1 MSLFFFNPIVTII
14 VLLSAG
20 LSVSILGT
28 HFKLKLTRQ
37 LVLILS
43 LLALLAGLLSCFA
56 FDKTNL
62 GFQFLTQFNFVSEYN
77 LALTF
82 GADGLSM
89 VFLILT
95 LIIFP
100 VLFLA
105 S

>member
-1 MSLFFFNPIVTII
+1 MSLFFSNPIITII
-14 VLLSAG
+14 VLLAAG
-20 LSVSILGT
+20 LSASILGT
-28 HFKLKLTRQ
+28 HFKLKLIRQ
-37 LVLILS
+37 LVLALS
-43 LLALLAGLLSCFA
+43 LLALLVGLLSCFA
-56 FDKTNL
+56 FDQSNL
-62 GFQFLTQFNFVSEYN
+62 GFQFLTRFNFISEYN

-82 GADGLSM
+82 GVDGLSM